1 VRDVAAALPRLLN
14 RAECHGRVFN
24 VGGDRP
30 ITVEDLAEL
39 VIRVTGST
47 STIQHV
53 PYSEVFGASFEDLAI
68 RVPDISRLRAAIGF
82 EAHIALD
89 RTIQDLIAEHARAP
103 EAAA

>member
-1 VRDVAAALPRLLN
+1 
-14 RAECHGRVFN
+14 

-39 VIRVTGST
+39 VIRITGSA
-47 STIQHV
+47 STIEHI
-53 PYSEVFGASFEDLAI
+53 PYSEVFGAAFEDLAI
-68 RVPDISRLRAAIGF
+68 RVPDITRLRAAIGF
-82 EAHIALD
+82 EAHIALE